1 MTCTCTCH
9 PSATITWGLGANGAS
24 ATVPTWVHM
33 ADVPPPT
40 DEEPWTGPDCRVGGC
55 AREVGYIGD
64 HRRDPADDERGT
76 WLGCLLLVAA
86 LVAGY
91 VLGRLVL

>member
-33 ADVPPPT
+33 ADVPPAT
-40 DEEPWTGPDCRVGGC
+40 DTEPSCCELACYEDPGC
-55 AREVGYIGD
+55 ACPGCEGQRSVGS
-64 HRRDPADDERGT
+64 ESRGT
-76 WLGCLLLVAA
+76 WVGCLLLVAA
-86 LVAGY
+86 MVAGY
-91 VLGRLVL
+91 VLGRMVS